1 MSTLAPV
8 LIPLTSEAQE
18 AIQGDS
24 IKLNKFPFL
33 IGRESRVITAVGSV
47 RYIERRKK
55 AASPSNDLYIRDK
68 GKNLNISR
76 EHLQIEKKEDGTY
89 DIVDRGST
97 CGTIVD
103 NRVVGGR
110 DKGGHCPLID
120 GSVIVIGSSKSPFIF
135 KFLVPPQQIDTD
147 GFNSFNSK

>member
-1 MSTLAPV
+1 MSNLAPV
-8 LIPLTSEAQE
+8 LIPMTSEAQE

-24 IKLNKFPFL
+24 IKLNKFPFR
-33 IGRESRVITAVGSV
+33 IGRESRVNTAVGSV
-47 RYIERRKK
+47 RYKERRKK
-55 AASPSNDLYIRDK
+55 TTPPNNDLYIRDT

-76 EHLQIEKKEDGTY
+76 VHLQIEKKEDGTY

-110 DKGGHCPLID
+110 DKGGRCPLKD
-120 GSVIVIGSSKSPFIF
+120 GHVIMIGSSKSPFIF
-135 KFLVPPQQIDTD
+135 KFLVPPQQVDTD